1 MKAYLAT
8 IPAESLREKPR
19 GDYYAG
25 QKRLF
30 VLVVI
35 AVAVLPLVIINWET
49 SSFYQKSWLAKTAGE
64 LSGSAASR
72 RELID
77 RFLTDQEN
85 LLGGIVELYRREEL
99 SRTDDLARVFKAIN
113 KSGVMTDLGVVDASG
128 NHLAYV
134 GPFADRL
141 AGRNYAEAAWFIEVM
156 RQGRYV
162 SDVFTGYRQVPHLVI
177 AVAAPDRSWV
187 LRATVN
193 SEMFNGL
200 VSSADVGPG
209 GDAYIVSAAGALQ
222 TPSRRGGTTVEAED
236 LAMLRAV
243 IGDGNLSRQLR
254 DEHLYAFAPLNNGA
268 WWLVLKADIPAS
280 LQGFYRARQIGLAV
294 IVVAA
299 LAILAVAQQLIR
311 SLVNRIEKAEQQRM
325 SLTDKVREVEKMA
338 LIGRMAASVAHEI
351 NNPLQVIGAQAG
363 WVEELLEEGPARQ
376 AANHKEELEAIGK
389 IRHQVKRAAAITR
402 RLLGFSRR
410 QEGPSQVTDL
420 NQTVEETILLLEKD
434 AKSLRINIR
443 RDYQADL
450 PQVISDASQLQQVFL
465 NLLNN
470 AVDAVERD
478 GVITVATRMEGERI
492 AVTFADSG
500 PGIAPDR
507 LEKIFDPFF
516 TTKAKGKGTGLG
528 LAVSRDI
535 MRRLNGDLRAENLP
549 GGGGLFTATLEQ
561 PSQVCRYPA
570 RGEQNRGSP

>member
-8 IPAESLREKPR
+8 IPAESLRQKPR
-19 GDYYAG
+19 EAYYAG

-30 VLVVI
+30 VLLVL
-35 AVAVLPLVIINWET
+35 AVAVLPLVVINWKIA
-49 SSFYQKSWLAKTAGE
+49 SFYQKSWLAKTTGE
-64 LSGSAASR
+64 LSGFAASR

-85 LLGGIVELYRREEL
+85 LLGAFTELYDRRDL
-99 SRTDDLARVFKAIN
+99 SQPGNLARVFQAVN
-113 KSGVMTDLGVVDASG
+113 KSGVMTDLGVIDGNG

-134 GPFADRL
+134 GPFAEKL
-141 AGRNYAEAAWFIEVM
+141 AGRNYGAAPWFVEVM

-162 SDVFTGYRQVPHLVI
+162 SDVFTGYRQVPHIVI

-187 LRATVN
+187 LRATIN
-193 SEMFNGL
+193 SAMFNGL

-209 GDAYIVSAAGALQ
+209 GDAYIISAGGELQ
-222 TPSRRGGTTVEAED
+222 TPGRLGGNRVADAD
-236 LAMLRAV
+236 LALLKAAAADNIHARQQ
-243 IGDGNLSRQLR
+243 GDY
-254 DEHLYAFAPLNNGA
+254 LYAVAPLNGGA
-268 WWLVLKADIPAS
+268 WWLVLKTDIASS
-280 LQGFYRARQIGLAV
+280 LQEFYRARKIGLAV
-294 IVVAA
+294 IGLAA

-311 SLVNRIEKAEQQRM
+311 SLVNRIERAEQQRM
-325 SLTDKVREVEKMA
+325 TLTDKVREVEKMA

-376 AANHKEELEAIGK
+376 GANHKEELEAIGK
-389 IRHQVKRAAAITR
+389 IRHQVRRAAVITR

-410 QEGPSQVTDL
+410 QEGQGQAADL
-420 NQTVEETILLLEKD
+420 NQTVEETILLLEKE
-434 AKSLRINIR
+434 AKSLRIDIR
-443 RDYQADL
+443 RDYRPDL
-450 PQVISDASQLQQVFL
+450 PPVATDASQLQQVFL

-470 AVDAVERD
+470 AVDAVEHDGEIVVTTARD
-478 GVITVATRMEGERI
+478 GDRLVVS
-492 AVTFADSG
+492 FADSG

-535 MRRLNGDLRAENLP
+535 MRRLQGDLRASNRQE
-549 GGGGLFTATLEQ
+549 GGGLFTVSLPLPEAAEGA
-561 PSQVCRYPA
+561 PA
-570 RGEQNRGSP
+570 RKEQNRGSP

>member
-8 IPAESLREKPR
+8 IPAESLRQKPR
-19 GDYYAG
+19 EAYYAG

-35 AVAVLPLVIINWET
+35 AVAVLPLVIANWKT
-49 SSFYQKSWLAKTAGE
+49 SSFYEKSWLAKTTGE
-64 LSGSAASR
+64 LSGFAASR

-85 LLGGIVELYRREEL
+85 LLCAFTELYDREDL
-99 SRTDDLARVFKAIN
+99 SRPANLAKVFQAIN
-113 KSGVMTDLGVVDASG
+113 KSGVMTDLGVIDGSG
-128 NHLAYV
+128 SHLAYV
-134 GPFADRL
+134 GPFADQL
-141 AGRNYAEAAWFIEVM
+141 AGRNYAAAPWFVEVM

-162 SDVFTGYRQVPHLVI
+162 SDVFTGYRKVPHLVI

-193 SEMFNGL
+193 SAMFNSL

-209 GDAYIVSAAGALQ
+209 GDAYIVSAGGELQ
-222 TPSRRGGTTVEAED
+222 TPSRRGSTTVEAED
-236 LAMLRAV
+236 LAMLRAAAA
-243 IGDGNLSRQLR
+243 DGNHARQQGH
-254 DEHLYAFAPLNNGA
+254 HLYAVAPLNGGA
-268 WWLVLKADIPAS
+268 WWLVLKADIPSS
-280 LQGFYRARQIGLAV
+280 LQGFYRARKIGLAV

-325 SLTDKVREVEKMA
+325 TLTGKVREVEKMA

-363 WVEELLEEGPARQ
+363 WVEELLEEGVERQ
-376 AANHKEELEAIGK
+376 RANHQEELEAIGK

-402 RLLGFSRR
+402 RLLGFSRQ
-410 QEGPSQVTDL
+410 QEGPWQGVDL
-420 NQTVEETILLLEKD
+420 NQTVDETILLLEKE
-434 AKSLRINIR
+434 AKSQRIDIR

-450 PQVISDASQLQQVFL
+450 PPVVTDASQLQQVFL

-470 AVDAVERD
+470 GVDAVERD
-478 GVITVATRMEGERI
+478 GVITVTTFRDGDRI
-492 AVTFADSG
+492 KICFADSG
-500 PGIAPDR
+500 PGIAPDH

-535 MRRLNGDLRAENLP
+535 MRRLEGDLRAGNGLE
-549 GGGGLFTATLEQ
+549 GGGLFTVTLEQ
-561 PSQVCRYPA
+561 PGKMEPTPA
-570 RGEQNRGSP
+570 RNEQNRGSP